1 MSAHPPQGGGT
12 RPLASLTIDEVCRL
26 LSFLELGKAAEMFRD
41 ADFNGEALAAATD
54 QDLQDVGMKL
64 TVNRARLLNRVK
76 ELVANGVPAKA
87 IGCCPSSWCLLLS
100 APTHPCRAPC
110 P

>member
-41 ADFNGEALAAATD
+41 ADFNGEALAGASD
-54 QDLQDVGMKL
+54 QDLQDVGMKIG
-64 TVNRARLLNRVK
+64 TNRARLLNRVK
-76 ELVANGVPAKA
+76 EFVANGVPAKA